1 MERRKLRRR
10 VQQQGESFDD
20 YLVSLR
26 ELTKTCN
33 FCSEVCAQKTSVTRS
48 LKGDTVEHLLRQHDL
63 TLATTITTCCAQE
76 ATKKQCKDIADH
88 SVLAIRHL
96 PKQPIRQRP
105 LHPSP
110 PTPKACPGCGLQPVA
125 KHNAQLSSRP
135 AATALRLAASPGFA
149 TVGSHNR
156 SLQLPEP
163 SQPRRKQTRSPWDLP
178 HPH

>member
-33 FCSEVCAQKTSVTRS
+33 FCSEACAQKNIRDQIIEG
-48 LKGDTVEHLLRQHDL
+48 LIDGDTVEHLLRQHDL
-63 TLATTITTCCAQE
+63 TLATTITTCRAQE
-76 ATKKQCKDIADH
+76 AAKKQRKDIADH

-105 LHPSP
+105 LYPSP
-110 PTPKACPGCGLQPVA
+110 PTPKACPGCGL
-125 KHNAQLSSRP
+125 
-135 AATALRLAASPGFA
+135 ATPSGCASTMPSFQA
-149 TVGSHNR
+149 D
-156 SLQLPEP
+156 LLLLP
-163 SQPRRKQTRSPWDLP
+163 
-178 HPH
+178 